1 MGEFS
6 QRATAATLTS
16 KKYIRWKQLQAG
28 HCHNFVR
35 KTGCNLQETADGE
48 LESYDYYSENCG
60 AGVKMLLTES
70 IILILSLWT
79 LSSGFLIKEP
89 KEAKQ
94 AWEYVPVRSNAS
106 MFWWL
111 YYADSPTQNFTDLP
125 LILWLQGGPGASG
138 CGYGNFEEIGPLDA
152 DLKPRRTTWLQAASL
167 LFVDNP
173 VGTGYSYVNDS
184 LAYATDLRM
193 VTSDMMVVLRE
204 FFKSRVEFQ
213 KIPFYIFSESYGG
226 KMAAA
231 IALELHKAVQAGTI
245 KCNFHGVALG
255 DSWISPLDSVLAWG
269 PYLYSTSFLDDKGLK
284 EVTTAAKKILSAMNT
299 GAFKLA
305 TLLWSKAEDI
315 IEENTNGVNFYNILT
330 QDTSQDTALSSTA
343 GETVPF
349 LKLFRRHVQNQNKDK
364 LSDLMNGP
372 IRKKLKIIP
381 DHVKWGAQSKDV
393 FMNMAE
399 DFMKNAIDIVDSL
412 LEAKVNVT
420 VYNGQ
425 LDLIVPTIGQ
435 EAWLR
440 KLKWP
445 KLKEFNALKWQALY
459 TCPQCTETA
468 AFYKSYCNL
477 GFFWILKAGHMVPAD
492 QGDMALKMVRMV
504 TQQKQ

>member
-1 MGEFS
+1 
-6 QRATAATLTS
+6 
-16 KKYIRWKQLQAG
+16 
-28 HCHNFVR
+28 
-35 KTGCNLQETADGE
+35 
-48 LESYDYYSENCG
+48 
-60 AGVKMLLTES
+60 MLLTES
-70 IILILSLWT
+70 IILILSLGT
-79 LSSGFLIKEP
+79 LSSAFSIKEP

-94 AWEYVPVRSNAS
+94 AWGYVPVRSNAS

-111 YYADSPTQNFTDLP
+111 YYADSPTQNFTQLP

-138 CGYGNFEEIGPLDA
+138 CGYGNFEEIGPLDS
-152 DLKPRRTTWLQAASL
+152 DLKPRKTTWLQAASL

-173 VGTGYSYVNDS
+173 VGTGYSYVNDT
-184 LAYATDLRM
+184 LAYATDLSM
-193 VTSDMMVVLRE
+193 VASDMMVVLRE
-204 FFKSRVEFQ
+204 FFKSKVEFQ
-213 KIPFYIFSESYGG
+213 ASTARTAHGMPYCPLPLYETIPFYIFSESYGG

-231 IALELHKAVQAGTI
+231 IALEVHKASQAGTI

-269 PYLYSTSFLDDKGLK
+269 PYLYST
-284 EVTTAAKKILSAMNT
+284 
-299 GAFKLA
+299 
-305 TLLWSKAEDI
+305 
-315 IEENTNGVNFYNILT
+315 NTNGVNFYNILT
-330 QDTSQDTALSSTA
+330 HDSTEDTALSSAVTETTA
-343 GETVPF
+343 FV
-349 LKLFRRHVQNQNKDK
+349 KLFQHHVKNQMKDK
-364 LSDLMNGP
+364 LNDLMNGP

-381 DHVKWGAQSKDV
+381 DYVKWGGQSADV

-412 LEAKVNVT
+412 LEANVNVT

-445 KLKEFNALKWQALY
+445 KLKEFNTLKWQPLY
-459 TCPQCTETA
+459 TCPECTETA

-477 GFFWILKAGHMVPAD
+477 SFFWILKAGHMVPAD
-492 QGDMALKMVRMV
+492 QGDMALKMLRMV

>member
-1 MGEFS
+1 
-6 QRATAATLTS
+6 
-16 KKYIRWKQLQAG
+16 
-28 HCHNFVR
+28 
-35 KTGCNLQETADGE
+35 
-48 LESYDYYSENCG
+48 
-60 AGVKMLLTES
+60 MLLTES
-70 IILILSLWT
+70 IILILSLQT
-79 LSSGFLIKEP
+79 LSSAFSIKEP

-94 AWEYVPVRSNAS
+94 AWGYVPVRSNAS

-111 YYADSPTQNFTDLP
+111 YYADSPTQNFTQLP

-138 CGYGNFEEIGPLDA
+138 CGYGNFEEIGPLDT
-152 DLKPRRTTWLQAASL
+152 DLKPRKTTWLQAASL

-184 LAYATDLRM
+184 LAYATDLGM
-193 VTSDMMVVLRE
+193 VASDMMVVLRE
-204 FFKSRVEFQ
+204 FFKSKVEFQ
-213 KIPFYIFSESYGG
+213 TIPFYIFSESYGG

-231 IALELHKAVQAGTI
+231 IALEVHKAIEAGTI

-269 PYLYSTSFLDDKGLK
+269 PYLYSTSFLDDQGLK
-284 EVTTAAKKILSAMNT
+284 EVTNAAKKILNAMNT

-305 TLLWSKAEDI
+305 TLLWDKAEDI
-315 IEENTNGVNFYNILT
+315 IEKNTNGVNFYNILT
-330 QDTSQDTALSSTA
+330 PESTKDTALSSAAT
-343 GETVPF
+343 ETIPF
-349 LKLFRRHVQNQNKDK
+349 LKLFQRHVKNQIKDK
-364 LSDLMNGP
+364 LNDLMNGP

-381 DHVKWGAQSKDV
+381 DHVKWGGQSTGV

-399 DFMKNAIDIVDSL
+399 DFMKNAIDIVDKL
-412 LEAKVNVT
+412 LEANVNVT

-445 KLKEFNALKWQALY
+445 KLKEFSTLKWQPLY
-459 TCPQCTETA
+459 TCPECTETA

-477 GFFWILKAGHMVPAD
+477 SFFWILKAGHMVPAD
-492 QGDMALKMVRMV
+492 QGDMALKMLRMV

>member
-1 MGEFS
+1 IS
-6 QRATAATLTS
+6 TARVAFKLGSPLPLLQKRLAGSSNLTVVAL
-16 KKYIRWKQLQAG
+16 KI
-28 HCHNFVR
+28 
-35 KTGCNLQETADGE
+35 
-48 LESYDYYSENCG
+48 
-60 AGVKMLLTES
+60 VKMLLTES
-70 IILILSLWT
+70 IILILSLRT
-79 LSSGFLIKEP
+79 LSSAFSIKEP
-89 KEAKQ
+89 KEAEQ
-94 AWEYVPVRSNAS
+94 AWGYVPVRSNAS

-111 YYADSPTQNFTDLP
+111 YYADSPTQNFTQLP

-138 CGYGNFEEIGPLDA
+138 CGYGNFEEIGPLDS
-152 DLKPRRTTWLQAASL
+152 DLKPRKTTWLQAASL

-173 VGTGYSYVNDS
+173 VGTGYSYVNDT
-184 LAYATDLRM
+184 LAYATDLSM
-193 VTSDMMVVLRE
+193 VASDMMVLLRE
-204 FFKSRVEFQ
+204 FFKSKVEFQ
-213 KIPFYIFSESYGG
+213 ASTSGTAHGMPYCPLPLYEVPKLHTIPFYIFSESYGG

-231 IALELHKAVQAGTI
+231 IALEVHKAIQAGTI

-269 PYLYSTSFLDDKGLK
+269 PYLYST
-284 EVTTAAKKILSAMNT
+284 VI
-299 GAFKLA
+299 
-305 TLLWSKAEDI
+305 
-315 IEENTNGVNFYNILT
+315 
-330 QDTSQDTALSSTA
+330 
-343 GETVPF
+343 
-349 LKLFRRHVQNQNKDK
+349 KLFQRHVKNQIKDK
-364 LSDLMNGP
+364 LDDLMNGP

-381 DHVKWGAQSKDV
+381 DHVKWGGQSTGV

-412 LEAKVNVT
+412 LEANVNVT

-445 KLKEFNALKWQALY
+445 KLKEFNTLKWQPLY
-459 TCPQCTETA
+459 TCPECTDTA

-477 GFFWILKAGHMVPAD
+477 SFFWILKAGHMVPAD
-492 QGDMALKMVRMV
+492 QGDMALKMLRMV